1 MPRAIP
7 ANEDHFSM
15 LETMFGFQEG
25 SLQREHLKSMLLN
38 NIQRR
43 KSRNE
48 KTPVEPSPYETNYP
62 KSQCLVRSVKA
73 IVFLALLVLASL
85 VIIITFD
92 VVTIKYML
100 LCMLAFISFG
110 CVVLH
115 LIVRAWKPLSQWLG
129 LWSWGGRRLG
139 AMNS

>member
-38 NIQRR
+38 NIHRR

-48 KTPVEPSPYETNYP
+48 KPPVEPSPYETNYL
-62 KSQCLVRSVKA
+62 SQCLVRSVKA

-110 CVVLH
+110 CVVLQ

-129 LWSWGGRRLG
+129 RRLG

>member
-7 ANEDHFSM
+7 ANEDHFSI
-15 LETMFGFQEG
+15 LENMFGFQEG

-48 KTPVEPSPYETNYP
+48 KPPVEPSPYETNYP
-62 KSQCLVRSVKA
+62 ESQCLVRSVKA

-110 CVVLH
+110 CVLQ

-129 LWSWGGRRLG
+129 LWSSGERRLG

>member
-25 SLQREHLKSMLLN
+25 SLQREHLKTLGVLVLS
-38 NIQRR
+38 IQP
-43 KSRNE
+43 K
-48 KTPVEPSPYETNYP
+48 YP

-110 CVVLH
+110 CVVLQ

-129 LWSWGGRRLG
+129 LCSSEGRGLG